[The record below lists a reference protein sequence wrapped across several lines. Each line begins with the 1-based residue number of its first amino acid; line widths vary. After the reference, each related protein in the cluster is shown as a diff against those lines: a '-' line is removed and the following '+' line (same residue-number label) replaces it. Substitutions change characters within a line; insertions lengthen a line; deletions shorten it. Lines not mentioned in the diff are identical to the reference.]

1 MTKAVAKALYLELR
15 KGYRT
20 AQIIILPGFAE
31 TTTAPAISV
40 QILSRQISSS
50 HPRRSWRFYRS
61 NVAPNLYKVDEIS
74 IGISQ
79 VVPFIQDIE
88 HYFRGFADAGWE
100 TYKTPIAV
108 ELTYEDVREVS
119 ECNTPQAFMRRLNR
133 ARVGAGY
140 DESLFH
146 TPESASTVSV

>member
-1 MTKAVAKALYLELR
+1 MTKSVAKALYLELR
-15 KGYRT
+15 KSSRT
-20 AQIIILPGFAE
+20 AQIIVLPGFAE
-31 TTTAPAISV
+31 TTTSPAISMQV
-40 QILSRQISSS
+40 LTRQISSI
-50 HPRRSWRFYRS
+50 HPRRSWRFYSS
-61 NVAPNLYKVDEIS
+61 NVASNLYKVDEIS

-79 VVPFIQDIE
+79 VVPFVQDIE

-119 ECNTPQAFMRRLNR
+119 EGKTPQAFMRRLNR

-146 TPESASTVSV
+146 TFEATPTAV